1 MDERSTRHSLGGA
14 VKLVAVTREQN
25 TYVQAM
31 QFPLLLLAIKI
42 WRAKKTVHNEK
53 KVMEWKQAQWRTYFG
68 DDSARTSV
76 FNAFRE
82 RSGTG

>member
-31 QFPLLLLAIKI
+31 QSPLLLLAIKI
-42 WRAKKTVHNEK
+42 WRAKKKLFTTK
-53 KVMEWKQAQWRTYFG
+53 KGNGMKASTIK
-68 DDSARTSV
+68 DI
-76 FNAFRE
+76 FR
-82 RSGTG
+82 